1 MSVSRCDQRS
11 GVHDHEKARLKG
23 ILMSQCLEPRTSV
36 IKLNTRLKANTWTE
50 SNSGRAH
57 AKNKQVRVNGHRD
70 CAGRELP
77 AAPHQIKVQTRGRC
91 AHRVYG
97 LSRVSDHST
106 HCWAET
112 HCTATRTHWLSKSV
126 NSFTFNMYERFLDI

>member
-23 ILMSQCLEPRTSV
+23 ILMAQCLEPRTRV
-36 IKLNTRLKANTWTE
+36 IKLNTRLKANTKTE
-50 SNSGRAH
+50 NNSSRAH
-57 AKNKQVRVNGHRD
+57 AQNKQVRVNGHRD

-77 AAPHQIKVQTRGRC
+77 AATHQIIVQTRGRC
-91 AHRVYG
+91 AHRVHIVG
-97 LSRVSDHST
+97 LTPIVLRHELT
-106 HCWAET
+106 
-112 HCTATRTHWLSKSV
+112 V